1 MFDPS
6 DASTK
11 TGGQDPARA
20 EEETIRILTDPG
32 SWTNSGLDAG
42 DGAKRPETSGDAD
55 SWKLRPGS
63 RVAVIGGGPA
73 GSLFAQ
79 FLLKTTAHLDI
90 DIDVDIYEPRDFNF
104 CGPAGCNH
112 CGGVVSESL
121 IQLLGTE
128 GVVLPEQVIQ
138 RGIDSYVM
146 HMDVGSVQIETP
158 LREKRIAAVY
168 RGNGPRQSEPASIA
182 GFDQHL
188 ISLASGA
195 GARVRQQMVTDVD
208 LDEGFPRITCADG
221 TRQTYDLMVVASGVN
236 SALLGILEKSGLAFK
251 GPTAM
256 KSFVAEFKLG
266 AAAIEQSMGTS
277 MHVFLLDIPRLQ
289 FAALIPKGEYLTLV
303 MLGDNV
309 DQELVES
316 FLNAPEVRSC
326 FPGGRPPDN
335 ACQCFPRLNLSHARR
350 PYADRV
356 VFIGDS
362 GVARLYKDGIGSAYR
377 TAKAAA
383 NCVAL
388 HGISANDFQ
397 EHYWPACRKIAF
409 DNLLGRF
416 VFGFCHLLQKLRFA
430 RRSVMRMTLIEQ
442 QTAGANP
449 HMSSV
454 LWDVFTGSAPYREVL
469 LRTLHPFFLAR
480 LAWNLL
486 AANIW
491 IPGRRN
497 RELSTP

>member
-168 RGNGPRQSEPASIA
+168 RGNGPRQSEPASVGRDHGPKQRDCDANRTPAERGFCQRARPA
-182 GFDQHL
+182 GQPL
-188 ISLASGA
+188 AISG
-195 GARVRQQMVTDVD
+195 
-208 LDEGFPRITCADG
+208 C
-221 TRQTYDLMVVASGVN
+221 
-236 SALLGILEKSGLAFK
+236 
-251 GPTAM
+251 
-256 KSFVAEFKLG
+256 
-266 AAAIEQSMGTS
+266 
-277 MHVFLLDIPRLQ
+277 
-289 FAALIPKGEYLTLV
+289 
-303 MLGDNV
+303 
-309 DQELVES
+309 ES
-316 FLNAPEVRSC
+316 E
-326 FPGGRPPDN
+326 
-335 ACQCFPRLNLSHARR
+335 
-350 PYADRV
+350 
-356 VFIGDS
+356 
-362 GVARLYKDGIGSAYR
+362 
-377 TAKAAA
+377 AA
-383 NCVAL
+383 N
-388 HGISANDFQ
+388 
-397 EHYWPACRKIAF
+397 
-409 DNLLGRF
+409 
-416 VFGFCHLLQKLRFA
+416 
-430 RRSVMRMTLIEQ
+430 
-442 QTAGANP
+442 
-449 HMSSV
+449 
-454 LWDVFTGSAPYREVL
+454 
-469 LRTLHPFFLAR
+469 LAR
-480 LAWNLL
+480 LF
-486 AANIW
+486 
-491 IPGRRN
+491 
-497 RELSTP
+497 